1 MLIILRVRG
10 ASRRDIDY
18 LSIVY
23 RIGYVFWLT
32 SIPREV
38 TAGVFSSRRF
48 NSMRS
53 RVISSR
59 FFLLLMFFFL
69 VMLPAC
75 GQGGNSQST
84 TSTPSQTPTPAVT
97 LDAYGTPIAFPAS
110 APKRIVSLVPN
121 ISEILGALG
130 LQE

>member
-38 TAGVFSSRRF
+38 TAGVFLSRRF

-59 FFLLLMFFFL
+59 FFLLLVFFFL
-69 VMLPAC
+69 VMLTAC
-75 GQGGNSQST
+75 GPSGNTQST
-84 TSTPSQTPTPAVT
+84 TSTLLQTQTPTVRQ
-97 LDAYGTPIAFPAS
+97 DGYGTPIVLPA
-110 APKRIVSLVPN
+110 
-121 ISEILGALG
+121 
-130 LQE
+130 